1 MSTRREY
8 LYGVIPARHAKDFG
22 PIGLGG
28 QPVRTICDGE
38 FGILASTCEP
48 IDFQTALPKKTL
60 HCLAQHQRVLE
71 QVMANAP
78 VVPLKFG
85 TYADNGEQISRI
97 IDSGR
102 KQFADALAAYGDKVE
117 FDIAAFWSDVQGVLA
132 DIADDERV
140 VAMKDTITAEQAP
153 TFEQRVSFGRLV
165 KQLLDERRGQAACE
179 LLNAIQT
186 IWPNVVVNPTR
197 DDAMVLNAAVLIG
210 RDEQSLFD
218 KVISD
223 LNGRCDERFNFR
235 CVGPLPPYSFATANI
250 RTIDAAALDTARQSL
265 ELGESASLAE
275 IKTAYRRLLQENHP
289 DRSAAP
295 GAADRMREIAGAYE
309 LLEEFAV
316 NYRHA
321 FGSVLDGPIIVKV
334 RSLNDLR
341 SPGSLAQAARPQ
353 QRRDMATVQA
363 A

>member
-1 MSTRREY
+1 MPTKCEY

-38 FGILASTCEP
+38 LGILASTCEP
-48 IDFQTALPKKTL
+48 IDFQTALPEKTL

-71 QVMANAP
+71 QVMAESP

-85 TYADNGEQISRI
+85 TYADSREQIARI
-97 IDSGR
+97 IDSGL
-102 KQFADALAAYGDKVE
+102 KQFTNALAAYGGKVE
-117 FDIAAFWSDVQGVLA
+117 FDIAAFWSDVQGVLT
-132 DIADDERV
+132 DIAKDERV
-140 VAMKDTITAEQAP
+140 VTMKDTIPAGQPP
-153 TFEQRVSFGRLV
+153 TLNQRVALGRLV
-165 KQLLDERRGQAACE
+165 KQLLDERRGQAARE
-179 LLNAIQT
+179 LLDAIQT

-250 RTIDAAALDTARQSL
+250 RTIDAAALETARQSL

-309 LLEEFAV
+309 LLEEFTT
-316 NYRHA
+316 NYRHSFA
-321 FGSVLDGPIIVKV
+321 GVLEGPVIVKV

-341 SPGSLAQAARPQ
+341 SPNSSAQAARPQ
-353 QRRDMATVQA
+353 QRRDAATVQA